1 MAYCSKEHNLNPQSV
16 VYFTVGN
23 LVDGNDKKQGQR
35 NDLQAAI
42 DDNQTL
48 ADLMKNAP
56 LLFCRYRSGLT
67 AIMLRKEQDSTKPT
81 SVIEWLWGPTGSGKS
96 RYAIEFAEKN
106 KLSYWI
112 SGENLKWFD
121 GYWGQ
126 DIAIID
132 DFRKGDCTFKFLLRL
147 LDRYR
152 LQVPIK
158 GGFVAWV
165 PKYIFITC
173 PYEPRAY
180 FQYKD
185 ENGLVIERED
195 IGQLMR
201 RLTAVKHIGM
211 PE

>member
-1 MAYCSKEHNLNPQSV
+1 MQ
-16 VYFTVGN
+16 
-23 LVDGNDKKQGQR
+23 
-35 NDLQAAI
+35 
-42 DDNQTL
+42 
-48 ADLMKNAP
+48 NAP

-67 AIMLRKEQDSTKPT
+67 AIMLQKEQNNEKPLPDT
-81 SVIEWLWGPTGSGKS
+81 CWLWGPTGTGKT
-96 RYAIEFAEKN
+96 RFAIEFAEEH
-106 KLSYWI
+106 KLAYWI

-121 GYWGQ
+121 GYQGQ
-126 DIAIID
+126 PIAIID

-173 PYEPRAY
+173 PYEPRSY

-185 ENGLVIERED
+185 DMGTVVERED

-201 RLTAVKHIGM
+201 RITSVKHVGM
-211 PE
+211 PEPVLLSAEMP